1 MRKGEIAISVIIVIA
16 LGLLV
21 LITMAILL
29 GDAFRRV
36 DDQTSSCQDT
46 YRGVCTTRAD
56 CVSQGGQVVGGV
68 SCGGD
73 LTTNYD
79 GGWQAISFPAGG
91 ATCCVIR

>member
-29 GDAFRRV
+29 GDAFRKV
-36 DDQTSSCQDT
+36 DDATNSCQ
-46 YRGVCTTRAD
+46 RGVCMTRAA
-56 CVSQGGQVVGGV
+56 CIAEGGIMEGG
-68 SCGGD
+68 SCDED

-79 GGWQAISFPAGG
+79 GGWQATTFPAGG